1 MNKRSIISFL
11 FLLIATHVKGQG
23 SAGFADSI
31 RKVYNIPELNY
42 AVVSSDSIL
51 EMYSLGYKKIGSD
64 RKSDIH
70 DLFRIGSNTKAITG
84 FIAALLVKEVKISW
98 DTRFFDLFPELKKNA
113 NPAYSNLNLLD
124 LLTFRTRL
132 PRYTYTNKFPTETQF
147 TGSEEQQ
154 RYQFIL
160 WSLKQKPVPI
170 TKDIMSYSNLGYVI
184 AGLMLGKVSGK
195 PYKEL
200 VADLGKKLNIHF
212 YFGQPN
218 NIDTLQPWGHNEHLI
233 PEPPGQNNKLD
244 WLLPA
249 GNITISL
256 PDYARFIQLQL
267 QGLAGKSDLLSANE
281 FKLLHYGRPEFSL
294 GWFYNSDDSGNVF
307 THNTGN
313 PGTFLTNVYVF
324 GAQNKAIIIFANAQ
338 TGRAEEG
345 ENLLFEQLRKIY
357 IP

>member
-1 MNKRSIISFL
+1 MNKRFIIAS
-11 FLLIATHVKGQG
+11 LLIIVASITRGQG

-31 RKVYNIPELNY
+31 RKTYLIPELNY
-42 AVVSSDSIL
+42 SVVSSDSIL
-51 EMYSLGYKKIGSD
+51 EIQSLGYKKIGSD

-84 FIAALLVKEVKISW
+84 FIAALMVKQGKIAW
-98 DTRFFDLFPELKKNA
+98 NTRFFDLFPELKKNS

-124 LLTFRTRL
+124 LLSFRTRL
-132 PRYTYTNKFPTETQF
+132 PRYTYTNKYPTEDQF
-147 TGSEEQQ
+147 TGNEQQQ

-160 WSLKQKPVPI
+160 WALKQKPVPI
-170 TKDIMSYSNLGYVI
+170 TKDSMSYSNLGYVI
-184 AGLMLGKVSGK
+184 AGLMLEKVSGK

-249 GNITISL
+249 GNITLSL

-267 QGLAGKSDLLSANE
+267 QGLAGKAALLSANE
-281 FKLLHYGRPEFSL
+281 FKLLHYGRPVFSL

-324 GAQNKAIIIFANAQ
+324 GARNRAIIIFANSQ
-338 TGRAEEG
+338 TSRAEEG